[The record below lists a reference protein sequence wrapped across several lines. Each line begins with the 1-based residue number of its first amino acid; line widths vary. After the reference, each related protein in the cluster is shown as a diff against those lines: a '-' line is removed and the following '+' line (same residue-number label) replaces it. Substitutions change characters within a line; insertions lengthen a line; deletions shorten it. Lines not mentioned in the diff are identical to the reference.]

1 LRISEIADFG
11 KVDLVGSGRSF
22 YDKPS
27 VAVRVSGFITCVIA
41 AGTGVLGVVFF
52 SNLASNFSMFPI
64 SGLSWSMKKVLI
76 QQTPI

>member
-1 LRISEIADFG
+1 M
-11 KVDLVGSGRSF
+11 DLVGSGGSF